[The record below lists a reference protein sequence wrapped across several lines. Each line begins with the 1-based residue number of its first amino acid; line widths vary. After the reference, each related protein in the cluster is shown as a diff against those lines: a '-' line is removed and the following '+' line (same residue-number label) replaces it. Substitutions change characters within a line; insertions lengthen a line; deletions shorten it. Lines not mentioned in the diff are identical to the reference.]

1 MNVVM
6 SPKYAKFKQGDKVY
20 FIPTP
25 AMKTINLKNFEVY
38 AANVYQVAAKVDNGA
53 VIGLAYMLEVNRGYD
68 TQYLVTTGEH
78 IFKNEYDAGLYA
90 IGCSNIAKRDITV
103 KM

>member
-20 FIPTP
+20 FVPTP
-25 AMKTINLKNFEVY
+25 AMKTINLKNFAVY

-90 IGCSNIAKRDITV
+90 ISCSNIAKRDITV